1 MNQVRCFNCGNICV
15 KNGKTKAGTQRW
27 LCKECSDTFTNPID
41 NSTKQ
46 FVQFQHWLFSK
57 AVQKEMP
64 GAGKSFRR
72 KISKFWEIWPMPP
85 KIESP
90 MKVVYV
96 DGIYL
101 GRKACILICCNERY
115 VLGWYLCRYEN
126 SRAWEALMQRIAA
139 PAMVVSDGGHGF
151 RKALKRVW
159 PKAKLQRCTFHAFIQ
174 VKRYTTSKSKTIA
187 GIEMYMIAK
196 DLLMRKDMGRAGH
209 WVTRLI
215 NWRIRHKAFLSEM
228 TRDEKGKLRP
238 MHERLLKAERS
249 LVRLVRQNTLF
260 TYLDESLSCGEEL
273 PSTNNR
279 IEGGVNAQLRT
290 MLRNHR
296 GMSIERRI
304 KAVFW
309 WCYFHTPKPLSA
321 SEILK
326 VMPTD
331 RSISKLYKAMNERS
345 QLDSIPTW
353 GDAIVWS
360 ELHKSDSFP
369 ACFLGLAINTFCP
382 ITLK

>member
-27 LCKECSDTFTNPID
+27 LCKECSDSFTNPID

-57 AVQKEMP
+57 AVQKEMS
-64 GAGKSFRR
+64 GAGRSFRR

-101 GRKACILICCNERY
+101 RRKACILICCNERY

-139 PAMVVSDGGHGF
+139 PAMVVSDGGPGF

-159 PKAKLQRCTFHAFIQ
+159 PKAKLQRCTFHAFLQ
-174 VKRYTTSKSKTIA
+174 VKRYTTDRPKTIA

-196 DLLMRKDMGRAGH
+196 DLLMIKDMEQAGH

-215 NWRIRHKAFLSEM
+215 NWRIKHKTFLSEM
-228 TRDEKGKLRP
+228 TRDEKGKLHP

-249 LVRLVRQNTLF
+249 LARLVRQNTLF
-260 TYLDESLSCGEEL
+260 TYLDESLSYGEEL

-279 IEGGVNAQLRT
+279 IEGGINAQLRT

-331 RSISKLYKAMNERS
+331 RSISKLYKAMNERAK
-345 QLDSIPTW
+345 LEDSIPTW

-360 ELHKSDSFP
+360 ESYKSDSFP
-369 ACFLGLAINTFCP
+369 ACFLD
-382 ITLK
+382 

>member
-27 LCKECSDTFTNPID
+27 LCKECSDSFTNPID

-57 AVQKEMP
+57 AVQKEMSS
-64 GAGKSFRR
+64 AGRSFRR

-139 PAMVVSDGGHGF
+139 PAMVVSDGGPGF

-159 PKAKLQRCTFHAFIQ
+159 PKAKLQRCTFHAFLQ
-174 VKRYTTSKSKTIA
+174 VKRYTTDRPKTIA

-196 DLLMRKDMGRAGH
+196 DLLMIKDLGQAVN

-249 LVRLVRQNTLF
+249 LARLVRQNTLF
-260 TYLDESLSCGEEL
+260 TYLDESLSYGEEL

-279 IEGGVNAQLRT
+279 IEGGINAQLRT

-331 RSISKLYKAMNERS
+331 RSISKLYKAMNERAK
-345 QLDSIPTW
+345 LEDSIPTW
-353 GDAIVWS
+353 GDAIVWH

-369 ACFLGLAINTFCP
+369 ACFWD
-382 ITLK
+382 

>member
-1 MNQVRCFNCGNICV
+1 MQEDGRG
-15 KNGKTKAGTQRW
+15 
-27 LCKECSDTFTNPID
+27 
-41 NSTKQ
+41 
-46 FVQFQHWLFSK
+46 
-57 AVQKEMP
+57 
-64 GAGKSFRR
+64 FRR

-90 MKVVYV
+90 MNVVYV

-101 GRKACILICCNERY
+101 SRKACILICCNEEN

-126 SRAWEALMQRIAA
+126 SRAWDALMQRIAA

-159 PKAKLQRCTFHAFIQ
+159 PKAKLQRCTFHAFLQ
-174 VKRYTTSKSKTIA
+174 VKRYTTGRPKNIA

-196 DLLMRKDMGRAGH
+196 DLLMIKDLGQAAN

-215 NWRIRHKAFLSEM
+215 NWRIRHKAFLSKM

-238 MHERLLKAERS
+238 MHERSLKADRS
-249 LVRLVRQNTLF
+249 LARLVRQNTLF
-260 TYLDESLSCGEEL
+260 TYLDESLSYGEEL

-279 IEGGVNAQLRT
+279 IEGGINAQLRT

-296 GMSIERRI
+296 GMFIERRI

-309 WCYFHTPKPLSA
+309 WCYFYTPKPLSA

-326 VMPTD
+326 VMPTNK
-331 RSISKLYKAMNERS
+331 SISKLCKAMNERA
-345 QLDSIPTW
+345 QLEDSIPTW
-353 GDAIVWS
+353 GDAVVWS
-360 ELHKSDSFP
+360 ELHTSNSY
-369 ACFLGLAINTFCP
+369 P
-382 ITLK
+382 IYLWD

>member
-27 LCKECSDTFTNPID
+27 LCKECSDSFTNPID

-57 AVQKEMP
+57 AVQKEMS

-72 KISKFWEIWPMPP
+72 KISKFWGIWPMPP

-159 PKAKLQRCTFHAFIQ
+159 PKAKLQRCTFHAFLQ
-174 VKRYTTSKSKTIA
+174 VKRYTTGRPKTIA

-196 DLLMRKDMGRAGH
+196 DLLMIKDLGQAAN

-249 LVRLVRQNTLF
+249 LARLVRQNTLF
-260 TYLDESLSCGEEL
+260 TYLDESLSYGEEL

-279 IEGGVNAQLRT
+279 IEGGINAQLRT

-345 QLDSIPTW
+345 QLEDSIPTW
-353 GDAIVWS
+353 GDAIVWH

-369 ACFLGLAINTFCP
+369 ACFWD
-382 ITLK
+382 

>member
-27 LCKECSDTFTNPID
+27 LCKECSDSFTNPID

-57 AVQKEMP
+57 AVQKEMS
-64 GAGKSFRR
+64 GAGRSFRR

-101 GRKACILICCNERY
+101 RRKACILICCNERY

-126 SRAWEALMQRIAA
+126 SRAWQALMQRIAA
-139 PAMVVSDGGHGF
+139 PAMVVSDGGPGF

-159 PKAKLQRCTFHAFIQ
+159 PKAKLQRCTFHAFLQ
-174 VKRYTTSKSKTIA
+174 VKRYTTDRPKTIA
-187 GIEMYMIAK
+187 GIEMYMIAR
-196 DLLMRKDMGRAGH
+196 DLLMIKDMEQAGH

-215 NWRIRHKAFLSEM
+215 NWRIKHKTFLSEM

-249 LVRLVRQNTLF
+249 LARLVRQNTLF
-260 TYLDESLSCGEEL
+260 TYLDESLSYGEEL

-279 IEGGVNAQLRT
+279 IEGGINVQLRT

-331 RSISKLYKAMNERS
+331 RSISKLYKAMNERAK
-345 QLDSIPTW
+345 LEDSIPTW

-360 ELHKSDSFP
+360 ELHKSDSFL
-369 ACFLGLAINTFCP
+369 ACFLG
-382 ITLK
+382 

>member
-27 LCKECSDTFTNPID
+27 LCKECSATFTNPID

-57 AVQKEMP
+57 AVQKEMS

-101 GRKACILICCNERY
+101 GRKACILICCNKRY

-126 SRAWEALMQRIAA
+126 SRVWEALMQRIAA
-139 PAMVVSDGGHGF
+139 PAMVVSDGGPGF

-159 PKAKLQRCTFHAFIQ
+159 PKAKLQRCTFHAFLQ
-174 VKRYTTSKSKTIA
+174 VKRYTTGSPKTIA
-187 GIEMYMIAK
+187 GIEMYMTAK
-196 DLLMRKDMGRAGH
+196 DLLMIKDLGQAAN

-238 MHERLLKAERS
+238 MHERLLKAEQS
-249 LVRLVRQNTLF
+249 LARLVRQNTLF
-260 TYLDESLSCGEEL
+260 TYLDESLSYGEEL

-279 IEGGVNAQLRT
+279 IEGGINAQLRT

-331 RSISKLYKAMNERS
+331 RSISKLYKAMNERA
-345 QLDSIPTW
+345 QLEGSIPTW
-353 GDAIVWS
+353 GDAIVWH
-360 ELHKSDSFP
+360 ELHKSNSY
-369 ACFLGLAINTFCP
+369 P
-382 ITLK
+382 IYLWD

>member
-57 AVQKEMP
+57 AVQKEMS
-64 GAGKSFRR
+64 GAGRSFRR
-72 KISKFWEIWPMPP
+72 KISKFWEIWPMQP

-101 GRKACILICCNERY
+101 GRKACILICCNKRY

-126 SRAWEALMQRIAA
+126 SRVWEALMQRIAA
-139 PAMVVSDGGHGF
+139 PAMVVSDGGPGF

-159 PKAKLQRCTFHAFIQ
+159 PKAKLQRCTFHAFLQ
-174 VKRYTTSKSKTIA
+174 VKRYTTGSPKTIA
-187 GIEMYMIAK
+187 GIEMYMTAK
-196 DLLMRKDMGRAGH
+196 DLLMIKDLGQAAN

-215 NWRIRHKAFLSEM
+215 NWRIKHKTFLSEM

-249 LVRLVRQNTLF
+249 LARLVRQNTLF
-260 TYLDESLSCGEEL
+260 TYLDESLSYGEEL

-279 IEGGVNAQLRT
+279 IEGGINAQLRT

-345 QLDSIPTW
+345 QLEDSISTW
-353 GDAIVWS
+353 GDAIVWH
-360 ELHKSDSFP
+360 ELHKSNSY
-369 ACFLGLAINTFCP
+369 P
-382 ITLK
+382 IYLWD

>member
-27 LCKECSDTFTNPID
+27 LCKECSDSFTNPID

-57 AVQKEMP
+57 AVQKEMSS
-64 GAGKSFRR
+64 AGRSFRR

-139 PAMVVSDGGHGF
+139 PAMVVSDGGPGF

-159 PKAKLQRCTFHAFIQ
+159 PKAKLQRCTFHAFLQ
-174 VKRYTTSKSKTIA
+174 VKRYTTDRPKTIA

-196 DLLMRKDMGRAGH
+196 DLLMIKDLGQAVN

-249 LVRLVRQNTLF
+249 LARLVRQNTLF
-260 TYLDESLSCGEEL
+260 TYLDESLSYGEEL

-279 IEGGVNAQLRT
+279 IEGGINAQLRT

-331 RSISKLYKAMNERS
+331 RSISKLYKAMNERA
-345 QLDSIPTW
+345 QLEDSIPTW
-353 GDAIVWS
+353 GDAIVWH

-369 ACFLGLAINTFCP
+369 ACFWD
-382 ITLK
+382 

>member
-27 LCKECSDTFTNPID
+27 LCKECSDSFTNPID

-57 AVQKEMP
+57 AVQKEMS
-64 GAGKSFRR
+64 GAGRSFRR

-101 GRKACILICCNERY
+101 RRKACILICCNERY

-139 PAMVVSDGGHGF
+139 PAMVVSDGGPGF
-151 RKALKRVW
+151 HKALKRVW
-159 PKAKLQRCTFHAFIQ
+159 PKAKLQRCTFHAFLQ
-174 VKRYTTSKSKTIA
+174 VKRYTTDRPKTIA

-196 DLLMRKDMGRAGH
+196 DLLMIKDMEQAGH

-215 NWRIRHKAFLSEM
+215 NWRIKHKTFLSEM
-228 TRDEKGKLRP
+228 TQDEKGKLRP
-238 MHERLLKAERS
+238 MHERLLKTERS

-260 TYLDESLSCGEEL
+260 TYLDESLSYGEEL

-279 IEGGVNAQLRT
+279 IEGGINAQLRT

-309 WCYFHTPKPLSA
+309 WCYFHTPKPLFA

-331 RSISKLYKAMNERS
+331 RSISKLYKAMNERAK
-345 QLDSIPTW
+345 LEDSIPTW

-360 ELHKSDSFP
+360 ESYKSDSFP
-369 ACFLGLAINTFCP
+369 ACFLD
-382 ITLK
+382 

>member
-1 MNQVRCFNCGNICV
+1 MGNPTD
-15 KNGKTKAGTQRW
+15 K
-27 LCKECSDTFTNPID
+27 L
-41 NSTKQ
+41 
-46 FVQFQHWLFSK
+46 
-57 AVQKEMP
+57 
-64 GAGKSFRR
+64 
-72 KISKFWEIWPMPP
+72 EI
-85 KIESP
+85 K
-90 MKVVYV
+90 
-96 DGIYL
+96 
-101 GRKACILICCNERY
+101 
-115 VLGWYLCRYEN
+115 
-126 SRAWEALMQRIAA
+126 
-139 PAMVVSDGGHGF
+139 
-151 RKALKRVW
+151 
-159 PKAKLQRCTFHAFIQ
+159 
-174 VKRYTTSKSKTIA
+174 
-187 GIEMYMIAK
+187 
-196 DLLMRKDMGRAGH
+196 
-209 WVTRLI
+209 
-215 NWRIRHKAFLSEM
+215 HKAFLSEM

-249 LVRLVRQNTLF
+249 LERLVRQNTLF

-345 QLDSIPTW
+345 QLEDSIPTW
-353 GDAIVWS
+353 GDAIVWH

-369 ACFLGLAINTFCP
+369 AYFWDQPSTRFVL
-382 ITLK
+382 

>member
-27 LCKECSDTFTNPID
+27 LCKECSDSFTNPID

-57 AVQKEMP
+57 AVQKEMS
-64 GAGKSFRR
+64 GAGRSFRR

-101 GRKACILICCNERY
+101 RRKACILICCNERY

-139 PAMVVSDGGHGF
+139 PAMVVSDGGPGF

-159 PKAKLQRCTFHAFIQ
+159 PKAKLQRCTFHAFLQ
-174 VKRYTTSKSKTIA
+174 VKRYTTDRPKTIA

-196 DLLMRKDMGRAGH
+196 DLLMIKDMEQAGH

-215 NWRIRHKAFLSEM
+215 NWRIKHKTFLSEM

-249 LVRLVRQNTLF
+249 LARLVRQNTLF
-260 TYLDESLSCGEEL
+260 TYLDESLSYGEEL

-279 IEGGVNAQLRT
+279 IEGGINAQLRT

-331 RSISKLYKAMNERS
+331 RSISKLYKAMNERAK
-345 QLDSIPTW
+345 LEDSIPTW
-353 GDAIVWS
+353 RDAIVWS
-360 ELHKSDSFP
+360 ESYKSDSFP
-369 ACFLGLAINTFCP
+369 ACFLD
-382 ITLK
+382 

>member
-27 LCKECSDTFTNPID
+27 LCKECSDSFTNPID

-57 AVQKEMP
+57 AVQKEMS
-64 GAGKSFRR
+64 GAGRSFRR
-72 KISKFWEIWPMPP
+72 KISKFWEIWSMPP

-101 GRKACILICCNERY
+101 GRKACILICCNKRY

-159 PKAKLQRCTFHAFIQ
+159 PKAKLQRCIFHAFLQ
-174 VKRYTTSKSKTIA
+174 VKRYTTGRPKTIA
-187 GIEMYMIAK
+187 GIEMYMIAR
-196 DLLMRKDMGRAGH
+196 DLLMIKDMEQAGH
-209 WVTRLI
+209 WITRLI
-215 NWRIRHKAFLSEM
+215 NWRIKHKTFLSEM

-260 TYLDESLSCGEEL
+260 TYLDESLSYGEEL

-279 IEGGVNAQLRT
+279 IEGGINAQLRT

-296 GMSIERRI
+296 GMSIERCI
-304 KAVFW
+304 KAGFW
-309 WCYFHTPKPLSA
+309 WCYFYSPKPLSA

-331 RSISKLYKAMNERS
+331 RSISKLYKAMNERAK
-345 QLDSIPTW
+345 LEDSIPTW
-353 GDAIVWS
+353 GDAIVWH
-360 ELHKSDSFP
+360 ELHKSNSY
-369 ACFLGLAINTFCP
+369 P
-382 ITLK
+382 IYFWD

>member
-27 LCKECSDTFTNPID
+27 LCKECSDSFTNPID

-57 AVQKEMP
+57 AVQKEMS
-64 GAGKSFRR
+64 GAGRSFRR

-101 GRKACILICCNERY
+101 RRKACILICCNERY

-139 PAMVVSDGGHGF
+139 PAMVVSDGGPGF

-159 PKAKLQRCTFHAFIQ
+159 PKAKLQRCTFHAFLQ
-174 VKRYTTSKSKTIA
+174 VKRYTTDRPKTIA

-196 DLLMRKDMGRAGH
+196 DLLMIKDMEQAGH

-215 NWRIRHKAFLSEM
+215 NWRIKHKTFLSEM

-249 LVRLVRQNTLF
+249 LARLVRQNTLF
-260 TYLDESLSCGEEL
+260 TYLDESLSYGEEL

-279 IEGGVNAQLRT
+279 IEGEINAQLRT

-331 RSISKLYKAMNERS
+331 RSISKLYKAMNERAK
-345 QLDSIPTW
+345 LEDSIPTW

-360 ELHKSDSFP
+360 ESYKSDSFP
-369 ACFLGLAINTFCP
+369 ACFLD
-382 ITLK
+382 

>member
-27 LCKECSDTFTNPID
+27 LCKECSDSFTNPID

-57 AVQKEMP
+57 AVQKEMS
-64 GAGKSFRR
+64 GAGRSFRR
-72 KISKFWEIWPMPP
+72 KISKFWEIWPMQP
-85 KIESP
+85 KMESP
-90 MKVVYV
+90 MNVVYV

-101 GRKACILICCNERY
+101 SRKACILICCNEEN

-139 PAMVVSDGGHGF
+139 PAMVVSDGGPGF

-159 PKAKLQRCTFHAFIQ
+159 PKAKLQRCTFHAFCQ
-174 VKRYTTSKSKTIA
+174 VKRYTTGRPKTIA
-187 GIEMYMIAK
+187 GMELYMIAK
-196 DLLMRKDMGRAGH
+196 DLLMIKDLGQAAN

-215 NWRIRHKAFLSEM
+215 NCRIKHKTFLSEM

-249 LVRLVRQNTLF
+249 LARLVRQNTLF
-260 TYLDESLSCGEEL
+260 TYLDESLSYGEEL

-279 IEGGVNAQLRT
+279 IEGGINAQLRT

-345 QLDSIPTW
+345 KLEDSIPTG
-353 GDAIVWS
+353 GDAIVWH
-360 ELHKSDSFP
+360 ELHKSNSYSIYLWD
-369 ACFLGLAINTFCP
+369 
-382 ITLK
+382 

>member
-90 MKVVYV
+90 MNVVYV

-101 GRKACILICCNERY
+101 GRKACILICCNKRY

-139 PAMVVSDGGHGF
+139 PAMVVSDGGPGF

-159 PKAKLQRCTFHAFIQ
+159 PKAKLQRCIFHAFLQ
-174 VKRYTTSKSKTIA
+174 VKRYTTGRPKTIA
-187 GIEMYMIAK
+187 GIEMYMIAR
-196 DLLMRKDMGRAGH
+196 DLLMIKDMEQAGH

-215 NWRIRHKAFLSEM
+215 NWRIKHKTFLSEM

-249 LVRLVRQNTLF
+249 LARLVRQNTLF
-260 TYLDESLSCGEEL
+260 TYLDESLSYGEEL

-279 IEGGVNAQLRT
+279 IEGGINAQLRT

-296 GMSIERRI
+296 GMSIERCI
-304 KAVFW
+304 KAGFW
-309 WCYFHTPKPLSA
+309 WCYFYSPKPLSA

-331 RSISKLYKAMNERS
+331 RSISKLYKAMNERAK
-345 QLDSIPTW
+345 LEDSIPTW

-360 ELHKSDSFP
+360 ELHKSDSFL
-369 ACFLGLAINTFCP
+369 ACFLG
-382 ITLK
+382 

>member
-27 LCKECSDTFTNPID
+27 LCKECSATFTNPID

-90 MKVVYV
+90 MNVVYV

-101 GRKACILICCNERY
+101 SRKACILICCNEEN

-151 RKALKRVW
+151 QKALKRVW
-159 PKAKLQRCTFHAFIQ
+159 PKAKLQRCTFHAFLQ
-174 VKRYTTSKSKTIA
+174 VKRYTTGRPKTIA
-187 GIEMYMIAK
+187 GIELYMIAK
-196 DLLMRKDMGRAGH
+196 DLLMIKDLGQAAN

-215 NWRIRHKAFLSEM
+215 NWRIRHKTFLSEM

-260 TYLDESLSCGEEL
+260 TYLDESLSYGEEL

-279 IEGGVNAQLRT
+279 IEGGINAQLRT

-296 GMSIERRI
+296 EMSIERRI

-309 WCYFHTPKPLSA
+309 WCYFHSPKPLSA

-331 RSISKLYKAMNERS
+331 RSISKLYKAMNERAE
-345 QLDSIPTW
+345 LEDSIPTW

-369 ACFLGLAINTFCP
+369 ACFWD
-382 ITLK
+382 

>member
-27 LCKECSDTFTNPID
+27 LCKECSATFTNPID

-57 AVQKEMP
+57 AVQKEMS
-64 GAGKSFRR
+64 GAGRSFRR

-90 MKVVYV
+90 MNVVYV

-101 GRKACILICCNERY
+101 SRKACILICCNEEN

-159 PKAKLQRCTFHAFIQ
+159 PKAKLQRCTFHAFLQ
-174 VKRYTTSKSKTIA
+174 VKRYTTGRPKTIA

-196 DLLMRKDMGRAGH
+196 DLLMIKDLGQAAN

-249 LVRLVRQNTLF
+249 LARLVRQNTLF
-260 TYLDESLSCGEEL
+260 TYLDESLSYGEEL

-279 IEGGVNAQLRT
+279 IEGGINAQLRT

-345 QLDSIPTW
+345 QLEDSISTW
-353 GDAIVWS
+353 GDAIVWH
-360 ELHKSDSFP
+360 ELHKSNSY
-369 ACFLGLAINTFCP
+369 P
-382 ITLK
+382 IYLWD

>member
-27 LCKECSDTFTNPID
+27 LCKECSATFTNPID

-57 AVQKEMP
+57 AVQKEMS
-64 GAGKSFRR
+64 GAGRSFRR
-72 KISKFWEIWPMPP
+72 ETAKFWEIWPMPP

-101 GRKACILICCNERY
+101 SRKACILICCNEEN
-115 VLGWYLCRYEN
+115 VLGWYLCRYEH
-126 SRAWEALMQRIAA
+126 SGAWEALIQRIAS
-139 PAMVVSDGGHGF
+139 PAMVVSDGEPGF
-151 RKALKRVW
+151 QKALKRIW
-159 PKAKLQRCTFHAFIQ
+159 PKAKLQRCTFHAFCQ
-174 VKRYTTSKSKTIA
+174 VKRYTTGRPKTIA
-187 GIEMYMIAK
+187 GMELYMIAK
-196 DLLMRKDMGRAGH
+196 DLLMIKDLGQAAN

-215 NWRIRHKAFLSEM
+215 NWRIKHKTFLSEM

-249 LVRLVRQNTLF
+249 LARLVRQNTLF
-260 TYLDESLSCGEEL
+260 TYLDESLSYGEEL

-279 IEGGVNAQLRT
+279 IEGGINAQLRT

-309 WCYFHTPKPLSA
+309 WCYFHTSKPLSA

-331 RSISKLYKAMNERS
+331 KSISKLYKAMNERAK
-345 QLDSIPTW
+345 LEDSIPTW
-353 GDAIVWS
+353 GDAIVWH
-360 ELHKSDSFP
+360 ELHKSNSYSIYLWD
-369 ACFLGLAINTFCP
+369 
-382 ITLK
+382 

>member
-27 LCKECSDTFTNPID
+27 LCKECSDSFTNPID

-57 AVQKEMP
+57 AVQKEMS

-159 PKAKLQRCTFHAFIQ
+159 PKAKLQRCTFHAFLQ
-174 VKRYTTSKSKTIA
+174 VKRYTTGSPKTIA
-187 GIEMYMIAK
+187 GIEMYMTAK
-196 DLLMRKDMGRAGH
+196 DLLMIKDLGQAAN

-215 NWRIRHKAFLSEM
+215 NWRIKHKTFLSEM

-249 LVRLVRQNTLF
+249 LARLVRQNTLF
-260 TYLDESLSCGEEL
+260 TYLDESLSYGEEL

-279 IEGGVNAQLRT
+279 IEGGINAQLRT

-345 QLDSIPTW
+345 QLENSISTW
-353 GDAIVWS
+353 GDAIVWH
-360 ELHKSDSFP
+360 ELHKSNSY
-369 ACFLGLAINTFCP
+369 P
-382 ITLK
+382 IYLWD

>member
-27 LCKECSDTFTNPID
+27 LYKECSDSFTNPID

-57 AVQKEMP
+57 AVQKEMS
-64 GAGKSFRR
+64 GAGRSFRR

-101 GRKACILICCNERY
+101 RRKACILICCNERY

-139 PAMVVSDGGHGF
+139 PAMVVSDGGPGF

-159 PKAKLQRCTFHAFIQ
+159 PKAKLQRCTFHAFLQ
-174 VKRYTTSKSKTIA
+174 VKRYTTDRPKTIA

-196 DLLMRKDMGRAGH
+196 DLLMIKDMEQAGH

-215 NWRIRHKAFLSEM
+215 NWRIKHKTFLSEM

-249 LVRLVRQNTLF
+249 LARLVRQNTLF
-260 TYLDESLSCGEEL
+260 TYLDESLSYGEEL

-279 IEGGVNAQLRT
+279 IEGGINAQLRT

-331 RSISKLYKAMNERS
+331 RSISKLYKAMNERAK
-345 QLDSIPTW
+345 LEDSIPTW

-360 ELHKSDSFP
+360 ESYKSDSFP
-369 ACFLGLAINTFCP
+369 ACFLD
-382 ITLK
+382 

>member
-27 LCKECSDTFTNPID
+27 LCKECSDSFTNPID

-57 AVQKEMP
+57 AVQKEMS

-101 GRKACILICCNERY
+101 GRKACILICCNKRY

-126 SRAWEALMQRIAA
+126 SRVWEALMQRIAA

-159 PKAKLQRCTFHAFIQ
+159 PKAKLQHCTFHAFLQ
-174 VKRYTTSKSKTIA
+174 VKKYTTGRPKTIA

-196 DLLMRKDMGRAGH
+196 DLLMIKDLGQAAN

-228 TRDEKGKLRP
+228 TRDEKVKLRP

-249 LVRLVRQNTLF
+249 LARLVRQNTLF
-260 TYLDESLSCGEEL
+260 TYLDESLSYGEEL

-279 IEGGVNAQLRT
+279 IEGGINAQLRT

-345 QLDSIPTW
+345 QLEDSISTW
-353 GDAIVWS
+353 GDAIVWY
-360 ELHKSDSFP
+360 ELHKSNSFP
-369 ACFLGLAINTFCP
+369 ACFWD
-382 ITLK
+382 

>member
-27 LCKECSDTFTNPID
+27 LCKECSATFTNPID

-57 AVQKEMP
+57 AVQKEMS

-101 GRKACILICCNERY
+101 GRKACILICCNKRY

-126 SRAWEALMQRIAA
+126 SRVWEALMQRIAA
-139 PAMVVSDGGHGF
+139 PAMVVSDGGPGF

-159 PKAKLQRCTFHAFIQ
+159 PKAKLQRCTFHAFLQ
-174 VKRYTTSKSKTIA
+174 VKRYTTGSPKTIA
-187 GIEMYMIAK
+187 GIEMYMTAK
-196 DLLMRKDMGRAGH
+196 DLLMIKDLGQAAN

-215 NWRIRHKAFLSEM
+215 NWRIKHKTFLSEM

-249 LVRLVRQNTLF
+249 LARLVRQNTLF
-260 TYLDESLSCGEEL
+260 TYLDESLSYGEEL

-279 IEGGVNAQLRT
+279 IEGGINAQLRT

-309 WCYFHTPKPLSA
+309 CCYFHTPKPLSA

-345 QLDSIPTW
+345 QLEDSISTW
-353 GDAIVWS
+353 GDAIVWH
-360 ELHKSDSFP
+360 ELHKSNSY
-369 ACFLGLAINTFCP
+369 P
-382 ITLK
+382 IYLWD

>member
-27 LCKECSDTFTNPID
+27 LCKECSDSFTNPID

-57 AVQKEMP
+57 AVQKEMS

-101 GRKACILICCNERY
+101 GRKACILICCNKRY

-139 PAMVVSDGGHGF
+139 PAMVVSDGGPGF

-159 PKAKLQRCTFHAFIQ
+159 PKAKLQRCTFHAFLQ
-174 VKRYTTSKSKTIA
+174 VKRYTTDRPKTIA

-196 DLLMRKDMGRAGH
+196 DLLMIKDLGQAAN

-215 NWRIRHKAFLSEM
+215 NWRIRHKAFFSEM

-238 MHERLLKAERS
+238 MHERLLKAERL

-260 TYLDESLSCGEEL
+260 TYLDESLSYGEEL

-279 IEGGVNAQLRT
+279 IEGGINAQLRT

-331 RSISKLYKAMNERS
+331 RSISKLYKAMNERA
-345 QLDSIPTW
+345 QLEDSIPTW

-369 ACFLGLAINTFCP
+369 ACFWD
-382 ITLK
+382 

>member
-46 FVQFQHWLFSK
+46 FVQFQQWLFSK
-57 AVQKEMP
+57 AVQKEMS
-64 GAGKSFRR
+64 GAGRSFRR

-126 SRAWEALMQRIAA
+126 SGAWEALMQRIAA

-159 PKAKLQRCTFHAFIQ
+159 PKAKLQRCTFHAFLQ
-174 VKRYTTSKSKTIA
+174 VKRYTTGRPKTIA

-196 DLLMRKDMGRAGH
+196 DLLMIKDLGQAAN

-228 TRDEKGKLRP
+228 IRDEKGRIHP

-249 LVRLVRQNTLF
+249 LVRLVWQNTLF
-260 TYLDESLSCGEEL
+260 TYLDESLACGEEL

-290 MLRNHR
+290 MFRNHR

-309 WCYFHTPKPLSA
+309 WCYFHSPKPLSA

-331 RSISKLYKAMNERS
+331 RSISKLYKAMNERAK
-345 QLDSIPTW
+345 LEDSIIPTW
-353 GDAIVWS
+353 GDAIVWH

-369 ACFLGLAINTFCP
+369 ACFWD
-382 ITLK
+382 

>member
-27 LCKECSDTFTNPID
+27 LCKECSDSFTNPID

-57 AVQKEMP
+57 AVQKEMS
-64 GAGKSFRR
+64 GAGRSFRR

-101 GRKACILICCNERY
+101 RRKACILICCNERY

-126 SRAWEALMQRIAA
+126 SRAWQALMQRIAA
-139 PAMVVSDGGHGF
+139 PAMVVSDGGPGF

-159 PKAKLQRCTFHAFIQ
+159 PKAKLQRCTFHAFLQ
-174 VKRYTTSKSKTIA
+174 VKRYTTDRPKTIA
-187 GIEMYMIAK
+187 GIEMYMIAR
-196 DLLMRKDMGRAGH
+196 DLLMIKDMEQAGH

-215 NWRIRHKAFLSEM
+215 NWRIKHKTFLSEM

-249 LVRLVRQNTLF
+249 LARLVRQNTLF
-260 TYLDESLSCGEEL
+260 TYLDESLSYGEEL

-279 IEGGVNAQLRT
+279 IEGGINVQLRT

-331 RSISKLYKAMNERS
+331 RSISKLYKAMNERAK
-345 QLDSIPTW
+345 LEDSIPTW

-360 ELHKSDSFP
+360 ESYKSDSFP
-369 ACFLGLAINTFCP
+369 ACFLD
-382 ITLK
+382 

>member
-27 LCKECSDTFTNPID
+27 LCKECSATFTNPID

-57 AVQKEMP
+57 AVQKEMS
-64 GAGKSFRR
+64 GAGRSFRR
-72 KISKFWEIWPMPP
+72 ETAKFWEIWPMPP

-101 GRKACILICCNERY
+101 SRKACILICCNEEN
-115 VLGWYLCRYEN
+115 VLGWYLCRYEH
-126 SRAWEALMQRIAA
+126 SGAWEALIQRIAS
-139 PAMVVSDGGHGF
+139 PAMVVSDGEPGF
-151 RKALKRVW
+151 QKALKRIW
-159 PKAKLQRCTFHAFIQ
+159 PKAKLQRCTFHAFCQ
-174 VKRYTTSKSKTIA
+174 VKRYTTGRPKTIA
-187 GIEMYMIAK
+187 GMELYMIAK
-196 DLLMRKDMGRAGH
+196 DLLMIKDLGQAAN
-209 WVTRLI
+209 WVIRLI
-215 NWRIRHKAFLSEM
+215 NCRIKHKAFLSEM
-228 TRDEKGKLRP
+228 TRDEKGRIHP

-260 TYLDESLSCGEEL
+260 TYLDESLAYGEEL

-279 IEGGVNAQLRT
+279 IEGGINAQLRT

-309 WCYFHTPKPLSA
+309 WCYFHSPKPLSA

-331 RSISKLYKAMNERS
+331 KSISKLYKAMNERAK
-345 QLDSIPTW
+345 LEDSIPTW
-353 GDAIVWS
+353 GDAIVWH
-360 ELHKSDSFP
+360 ELHKSNSYSIYLWD
-369 ACFLGLAINTFCP
+369 
-382 ITLK
+382 

>member
-27 LCKECSDTFTNPID
+27 LCKECSATFTNPID

-57 AVQKEMP
+57 AVQKEMS
-64 GAGKSFRR
+64 GAGRSFRR
-72 KISKFWEIWPMPP
+72 KTSKFWGIWPMPP

-101 GRKACILICCNERY
+101 GRKACILICCNKRY

-126 SRAWEALMQRIAA
+126 SRVWEALMQRIAA
-139 PAMVVSDGGHGF
+139 PAMVVSDGGPGF

-159 PKAKLQRCTFHAFIQ
+159 PKAKLQRCTFHAFLQ
-174 VKRYTTSKSKTIA
+174 VKRYTTGSPKTIA

-196 DLLMRKDMGRAGH
+196 DLLMIKDMEQAGH

-215 NWRIRHKAFLSEM
+215 NWRIKHKTFLSEM

-249 LVRLVRQNTLF
+249 LARLVRQNTLF
-260 TYLDESLSCGEEL
+260 TYLDESLSYGEEL

-279 IEGGVNAQLRT
+279 IEGGINAQLRT

-345 QLDSIPTW
+345 QLEDSISTW

-369 ACFLGLAINTFCP
+369 ACFWD
-382 ITLK
+382 

>member
-27 LCKECSDTFTNPID
+27 LCKECSATFTNPID

-57 AVQKEMP
+57 AVQKEMS
-64 GAGKSFRR
+64 GAGRSFRR

-90 MKVVYV
+90 MNVVYV

-101 GRKACILICCNERY
+101 SRKACILICCNEEN

-159 PKAKLQRCTFHAFIQ
+159 PKAKLQRCTFHAFLQ
-174 VKRYTTSKSKTIA
+174 VKRYTTGRPKTIA

-196 DLLMRKDMGRAGH
+196 DLLMIKDLGQAAN

-279 IEGGVNAQLRT
+279 IEGGINAQLRT

-345 QLDSIPTW
+345 QLEDSISTW
-353 GDAIVWS
+353 GDAIVWH
-360 ELHKSDSFP
+360 ELHKSNSY
-369 ACFLGLAINTFCP
+369 P
-382 ITLK
+382 IYLWD

>member
-27 LCKECSDTFTNPID
+27 LCKECSATFTNPID

-57 AVQKEMP
+57 AVQKEMS
-64 GAGKSFRR
+64 GAGRSFRR

-90 MKVVYV
+90 MNVVYV

-115 VLGWYLCRYEN
+115 LLGWYLCRYEN

-159 PKAKLQRCTFHAFIQ
+159 PKAKLQRCTFHAFLQ
-174 VKRYTTSKSKTIA
+174 VKRYTTGRPKTIA
-187 GIEMYMIAK
+187 GIELYMIAK
-196 DLLMRKDMGRAGH
+196 DLLMIKDMGQAGH

-215 NWRIRHKAFLSEM
+215 NWRIRHKIFLSEM

-249 LVRLVRQNTLF
+249 LTRLVRQNTLF
-260 TYLDESLSCGEEL
+260 TYLDESLSYGEEL

-279 IEGGVNAQLRT
+279 IEGGINAQLRT

-345 QLDSIPTW
+345 QLEDSIPTW

-369 ACFLGLAINTFCP
+369 ACFWD
-382 ITLK
+382 